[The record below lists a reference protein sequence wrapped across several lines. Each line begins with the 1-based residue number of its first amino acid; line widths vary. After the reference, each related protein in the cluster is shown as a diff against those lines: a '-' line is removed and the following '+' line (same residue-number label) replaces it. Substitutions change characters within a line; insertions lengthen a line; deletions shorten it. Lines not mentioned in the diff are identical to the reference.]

1 MDVYAKQRRS
11 HRCYAVGSFFILY
24 AKKREALGVSPSQ
37 NTSRKYEPHAH
48 WGEARKR
55 CTVDVYQSGEDRPYS
70 HRECEIH
77 PSLLFLPVFPRL
89 CPLGDSGADENTDC
103 GKNSSTDR

>member
-1 MDVYAKQRRS
+1 MYMLSNDARIVAMLLV
-11 HRCYAVGSFFILY
+11 AFSFSTQ
-24 AKKREALGVSPSQ
+24 KKREALGVSPSQ

-55 CTVDVYQSGEDRPYS
+55 CTVDVNQSGEDRPYS